1 VLAHESEVD
10 HTPIVGVRLSP
21 VWQLWWLAD
30 DARLDGSA
38 VEAIAEAEFVGVSA
52 ASAWEIS
59 IKQAIGTVSGP
70 EDLAAELAT
79 NGFTELP
86 VTVAHALT
94 AGALPPHHSDPFDRM
109 LVAQSRLEGLTLVTR
124 DDRLVDYGIAHLRA

>member
-1 VLAHESEVD
+1 VKLLLDTHA
-10 HTPIVGVRLSP
+10 L
-21 VWQLWWLAD
+21 LWWLDD
-30 DARLDGSA
+30 DARLDQSA
-38 VEAIAEAEFVGVSA
+38 ADAIAEADVVAVSA

-59 IKQAIGTVSGP
+59 IKQAIGELSGP
-70 EDLAAELAT
+70 DDLSAELAT

-86 VTVAHALT
+86 ITVAHAVA

-124 DDRLVDYGIAHLRA
+124 DDRLADYGIAHLRA